1 MCWQGPGGA
10 VSCPR
15 GWVARGLTD
24 LGLTGPLVCCRS
36 WAGSAQRGYVSGKA
50 VGRDRAGPPFV
61 CRAGGLGIL
70 R

>member
-50 VGRDRAGPPFV
+50 VGGT
-61 CRAGGLGIL
+61 GLALLLCAELEGSGS
-70 R
+70 